1 MPKPRITTVLGDIA
15 PGELG
20 PALAHEHLYCDISPH
35 SKRPDNRVQDT
46 GLIASELDFFRQAGG
61 RSVVELT
68 VDGIGRDAPKLR
80 EISERS
86 GTTII
91 SGIAFYQEECY
102 PEWVR
107 RSNPQQIAD
116 YLIRHLEVGDQG
128 VRAGLIGE
136 LTSHNEPEPNAA
148 NYQLRDV
155 ERNVFVGAARAQIA
169 TGVAISTHASLGRA
183 GHAQLNLLEK
193 EGVDLRRVAIGHCD
207 THWHHD
213 PDRDLEY
220 YLPILERGAFCEFDL
235 IGWSELMPDEVR
247 AERIAA
253 LVRLGYSRK
262 ILLSTDTCRLSQ
274 MHRNGGRGFDYLW
287 TSFLPRLRQ
296 LGVTDAEINS
306 MIVDAPRELLTRP

>member
-1 MPKPRITTVLGDIA
+1 
-15 PGELG
+15 
-20 PALAHEHLYCDISPH
+20 
-35 SKRPDNRVQDT
+35 
-46 GLIASELDFFRQAGG
+46 
-61 RSVVELT
+61 
-68 VDGIGRDAPKLR
+68 
-80 EISERS
+80 
-86 GTTII
+86 
-91 SGIAFYQEECY
+91 
-102 PEWVR
+102 
-107 RSNPQQIAD
+107 
-116 YLIRHLEVGDQG
+116 
-128 VRAGLIGE
+128 
-136 LTSHNEPEPNAA
+136 
-148 NYQLRDV
+148 
-155 ERNVFVGAARAQIA
+155 
-169 TGVAISTHASLGRA
+169 LGRA